1 MFDLPALRVKVKADI
16 TEAEKGLKKLKDSGK
31 KVADL
36 GGKLTKSVTTVL
48 GGIGIASLK
57 AASDVS
63 EMESKFN
70 VVFKSLAS
78 EADGWATTYAN
89 AIGRSKYEIKEA
101 ISNQADLYQGMGFT
115 ADEAYELSK
124 QVTTLG
130 YDLASFNNVNDAQAI
145 DAMTKALM
153 GETESA
159 KMLGVNLTDTIMET
173 SEFTKATGKSW
184 KELSMAEK
192 AQVRYQE
199 AVKQSQN
206 AMGDAERTSDGFT
219 NQMKR
224 LKGNFYDL
232 GVQIGNVFLPIA
244 NTVVTEFNKI
254 LSGVTKLISE
264 NPKLAQT
271 IAGIG
276 TALAI
281 IPPLIWAIGKGMV
294 LFASAPALFA
304 GLAAG
309 IAVAGVAFL
318 GLNENAQNALN
329 NLTYKISEFC
339 GNFVQK
345 ITETA
350 PELLRQGSLM
360 ISQFV
365 QGLTE
370 GIPILLETA
379 FTIVKLLITTFMNT
393 FPTIINTGFQL
404 ILQLVNGIVSA
415 IPNLATTILNM
426 GLDMLSWFLSN
437 LPQWFDSG
445 IQVLTNI
452 IRGIVQTIPNIVQAV
467 FDTGTQM
474 LDTLIKR
481 MPEFLQ
487 KGKDTIIK
495 IIEGLKERLPSLLD
509 TMGQAIMKT
518 LSKIAERMPEFL
530 QKGIQF
536 VTEMIKGIGQN
547 LPAIMGKMGELLGEL
562 IAKIIQYLPQFLSKG
577 VEIVAKIIVGLIQG
591 IPQLLSAGVDLAE
604 GILDGIGSM
613 MSGFLS
619 IGSKIVSNIK
629 QGVMNAWGSFTGWLS
644 NKIKSIPIIGS
655 LFSLDSHEGDG
666 NGLTPTITPNP
677 MANLTRNGLSSVP
690 SMFGFMPKNKGIES
704 GDFKK
709 NVDPLISKLSELMK
723 AMDNKG
729 GLNLTIENFYNNTDK
744 DIESLAEELAS
755 LYNQRLAYR

>member
-1 MFDLPALRVKVKADI
+1 MFDLPALRVKVKADT

-31 KVADL
+31 KVTDL

-159 KMLGVNLTDTIMET
+159 KMLDVNLTDTIMET

-244 NTVVTEFNKI
+244 NTVVTEFNKM

-294 LFASAPALFA
+294 LFAPAPALFA

-329 NLTYKISEFC
+329 DLTYKISEFC

-415 IPNLATTILNM
+415 IPNLVTTILNM

-452 IRGIVQTIPNIVQAV
+452 IRGIVQTIPNIVQAI

-509 TMGQAIMKT
+509 TMEKAVMKT

-644 NKIKSIPIIGS
+644 NKVKSIPIIGS
-655 LFSLDSHEGDG
+655 LFSLDSPEGDG

>member
-244 NTVVTEFNKI
+244 NTVVTEFNKM

-276 TALAI
+276 TTLSI

-318 GLNENAQNALN
+318 GLNENAQSTLD

-339 GNFVQK
+339 GNFVQR

-452 IRGIVQTIPNIVQAV
+452 IRGIVQTIPNIVQSV

-474 LDTLIKR
+474 LDTLIK
-481 MPEFLQ
+481 
-487 KGKDTIIK
+487 
-495 IIEGLKERLPSLLD
+495 
-509 TMGQAIMKT
+509 
-518 LSKIAERMPEFL
+518 RMPEFL

-629 QGVMNAWGSFTGWLS
+629 QGVMNAWGNFTGWLS
-644 NKIKSIPIIGS
+644 NKVKSIPIIGS
-655 LFSLDSHEGDG
+655 LFSLDSPEGDG

>member
-1 MFDLPALRVKVKADI
+1 MNK
-16 TEAEKGLKKLKDSGK
+16 
-31 KVADL
+31 
-36 GGKLTKSVTTVL
+36 
-48 GGIGIASLK
+48 
-57 AASDVS
+57 
-63 EMESKFN
+63 M
-70 VVFKSLAS
+70 
-78 EADGWATTYAN
+78 
-89 AIGRSKYEIKEA
+89 
-101 ISNQADLYQGMGFT
+101 
-115 ADEAYELSK
+115 
-124 QVTTLG
+124 
-130 YDLASFNNVNDAQAI
+130 SFNNVNDAQAI

-304 GLAAG
+304 GLASG

-365 QGLTE
+365 QGLVE

-379 FTIVKLLITTFMNT
+379 FTIVKLLITTFMNA

-437 LPQWFDSG
+437 LPQWFYSG

-644 NKIKSIPIIGS
+644 NKVKSIPIIGS
-655 LFSLDSHEGDG
+655 LFSLDSPEGDG

>member
-244 NTVVTEFNKI
+244 NTVVTEFNKM

-276 TALAI
+276 TTLAI

-318 GLNENAQNALN
+318 GLNENAQSTLD

-339 GNFVQK
+339 GNFVQR

-426 GLDMLSWFLSN
+426 GLDMLIWFLSN

-629 QGVMNAWGSFTGWLS
+629 QGVMNAWGNFTGWLS
-644 NKIKSIPIIGS
+644 NKVKSIPIIGS
-655 LFSLDSHEGDG
+655 LFSLDSPEGDG

>member
-244 NTVVTEFNKI
+244 NTVVTEFNKM

-276 TALAI
+276 TTLAI

-318 GLNENAQNALN
+318 GLNENAQSTLD

-339 GNFVQK
+339 GNFVQR

-426 GLDMLSWFLSN
+426 GLDMLIWFLSN

-629 QGVMNAWGSFTGWLS
+629 QGVMNAWGNFTGWLS
-644 NKIKSIPIIGS
+644 NKVKSIPIIGS
-655 LFSLDSHEGDG
+655 LFSLDSPEGDG

-709 NVDPLISKLSELMK
+709 NVDPLISKLSKLMK

>member
-244 NTVVTEFNKI
+244 NTVVTEFNKM

-264 NPKLAQT
+264 KPKLAQT

-276 TALAI
+276 TTLSI

-318 GLNENAQNALN
+318 GLNENAQSTLD

-339 GNFVQK
+339 GNFVQR

-452 IRGIVQTIPNIVQAV
+452 IRGIVQTIPNIVQSV

-629 QGVMNAWGSFTGWLS
+629 QGVMNAWGNFTGWLS
-644 NKIKSIPIIGS
+644 NKVKSIPIIGS
-655 LFSLDSHEGDG
+655 LFSLDSPEGDG

>member
-1 MFDLPALRVKVKADI
+1 MNK
-16 TEAEKGLKKLKDSGK
+16 
-31 KVADL
+31 
-36 GGKLTKSVTTVL
+36 
-48 GGIGIASLK
+48 
-57 AASDVS
+57 
-63 EMESKFN
+63 M
-70 VVFKSLAS
+70 
-78 EADGWATTYAN
+78 
-89 AIGRSKYEIKEA
+89 
-101 ISNQADLYQGMGFT
+101 
-115 ADEAYELSK
+115 
-124 QVTTLG
+124 
-130 YDLASFNNVNDAQAI
+130 SFNNVNDAQAI

-360 ISQFV
+360 ISKFV
-365 QGLTE
+365 EGLTT
-370 GIPILLETA
+370 GIPILLESA
-379 FTIVKLLITTFMNT
+379 LTIIKLLITTFMNT

-415 IPNLATTILNM
+415 IPNLATTIFNM

-452 IRGIVQTIPNIVQAV
+452 IRGIVQTIPNIVQAI

-474 LDTLIKR
+474 LDTLIK
-481 MPEFLQ
+481 
-487 KGKDTIIK
+487 
-495 IIEGLKERLPSLLD
+495 
-509 TMGQAIMKT
+509 
-518 LSKIAERMPEFL
+518 RMPEFL

-562 IAKIIQYLPQFLSKG
+562 IAKIIQYLPQFLAKG

-591 IPQLLSAGVDLAE
+591 IPQLLSAGVDLAN

-613 MSGFLS
+613 IGGFLS

-644 NKIKSIPIIGS
+644 NKVKSIPIIGS

>member
-1 MFDLPALRVKVKADI
+1 MFDLPALRVKVKADT
-16 TEAEKGLKKLKDSGK
+16 TEAEKGLSKLKSSGDK
-31 KVADL
+31 LAGVGA
-36 GGKLTKSVTTVL
+36 KLTMTVTTDIT
-48 GGIGIASLK
+48 GIGIASLK

-70 VVFKSLAS
+70 TVFKELAG
-78 EADGWATTYAN
+78 EADQWSVNYAN

-115 ADEAYELSK
+115 ADEAFNLSK

-130 YDLASFNNVNDAQAI
+130 YDLASFNNVNDSQAI

-232 GVQIGNVFLPIA
+232 SVQIGNVFLPIA
-244 NTVVTEFNKI
+244 NTVVTEFNKM

-271 IAGIG
+271 IVGIG
-276 TALAI
+276 TTLAI
-281 IPPLIWAIGKGMV
+281 IPALIWAIGKGMV

-318 GLNENAQNALN
+318 GLNENAKSTLD

-339 GNFVQK
+339 GNFVQR

-365 QGLTE
+365 QGISQ
-370 GIPILLETA
+370 GIPILLESA
-379 FTIVKLLITTFMNT
+379 LTIIKLLITTFMNT

-404 ILQLVNGIVSA
+404 ILQLVNGVVSA
-415 IPNLATTILNM
+415 IPNLANTILNM

-437 LPQWFDSG
+437 LPQWFDCG

-452 IRGIVQTIPNIVQAV
+452 IRGIVQTIPNIVQAM

-481 MPEFLQ
+481 MPEFLE

-495 IIEGLKERLPSLLD
+495 IIEGLKNRLPNLLD

-518 LSKIAERMPEFL
+518 LTIIANKMPEFL
-530 QKGIQF
+530 SKGIQF

-562 IAKIIQYLPQFLSKG
+562 
-577 VEIVAKIIVGLIQG
+577 VAKIIEYLPKFLAKGAEIIVKLIAGLIQG
-591 IPQLLSAGVDLAE
+591 IPQLLSAGKDLAN

-613 MSGFLS
+613 ISGFLS

-644 NKIKSIPIIGS
+644 NKVKSIPIIGS
-655 LFSLDSHEGDG
+655 LFSLDNPDG
-666 NGLTPTITPNP
+666 EDNGLTPSLAPNP
-677 MANLTRNGLSSVP
+677 MVNLTRNGLSSTP
-690 SMFGFMPKNKGIES
+690 SMFGFMPKNGGFNIES
-704 GDFKK
+704 TKK

-723 AMDNKG
+723 VIDNKS
-729 GLNLTIENFYNNTDK
+729 GLSLTIENFYNNTDK

-755 LYNQRLAYR
+755 LYKQRLAYR

>member
-31 KVADL
+31 KVTDL

-78 EADGWATTYAN
+78 EVDGWATTYAN

-244 NTVVTEFNKI
+244 NTVVTEFNKM

-276 TALAI
+276 TTLAI

-318 GLNENAQNALN
+318 GLNENAQSTLD

-339 GNFVQK
+339 GNFVQR

-452 IRGIVQTIPNIVQAV
+452 IRGIVQTIPNIVQSV

-629 QGVMNAWGSFTGWLS
+629 QGVMNAWGNFTGWLS
-644 NKIKSIPIIGS
+644 NKVKSIPIIGS
-655 LFSLDSHEGDG
+655 LFSLDSPEGDG

>member
-1 MFDLPALRVKVKADI
+1 MNK
-16 TEAEKGLKKLKDSGK
+16 
-31 KVADL
+31 
-36 GGKLTKSVTTVL
+36 
-48 GGIGIASLK
+48 
-57 AASDVS
+57 
-63 EMESKFN
+63 M
-70 VVFKSLAS
+70 
-78 EADGWATTYAN
+78 
-89 AIGRSKYEIKEA
+89 
-101 ISNQADLYQGMGFT
+101 
-115 ADEAYELSK
+115 
-124 QVTTLG
+124 
-130 YDLASFNNVNDAQAI
+130 SFNNVNDAQAI

-360 ISQFV
+360 ISKFV
-365 QGLTE
+365 EGLTT
-370 GIPILLETA
+370 GIPILLESA
-379 FTIVKLLITTFMNT
+379 LTIIKLLITTFMNT
-393 FPTIINTGFQL
+393 FPAIINTGFQL

-415 IPNLATTILNM
+415 IPNLATTIFNM

-452 IRGIVQTIPNIVQAV
+452 IRGIVQTIPNIVQAI

-474 LDTLIKR
+474 LDTLIK
-481 MPEFLQ
+481 
-487 KGKDTIIK
+487 
-495 IIEGLKERLPSLLD
+495 
-509 TMGQAIMKT
+509 
-518 LSKIAERMPEFL
+518 RMPEFL

-562 IAKIIQYLPQFLSKG
+562 IAKIIQYLPQFLAKG

-591 IPQLLSAGVDLAE
+591 IPQLLSAGVDLAN

-613 MSGFLS
+613 IGGFLS

-644 NKIKSIPIIGS
+644 NKVKSIPIIGS

>member
-1 MFDLPALRVKVKADI
+1 MNK
-16 TEAEKGLKKLKDSGK
+16 
-31 KVADL
+31 
-36 GGKLTKSVTTVL
+36 
-48 GGIGIASLK
+48 
-57 AASDVS
+57 
-63 EMESKFN
+63 M
-70 VVFKSLAS
+70 
-78 EADGWATTYAN
+78 
-89 AIGRSKYEIKEA
+89 
-101 ISNQADLYQGMGFT
+101 
-115 ADEAYELSK
+115 
-124 QVTTLG
+124 
-130 YDLASFNNVNDAQAI
+130 SFNNVNDAQAI

-281 IPPLIWAIGKGMV
+281 ISPLIWAIGKGMV

-365 QGLTE
+365 QGLAE

-379 FTIVKLLITTFMNT
+379 FTIVKLLITTFMNA
-393 FPTIINTGFQL
+393 FPTIINTGFKL

-474 LDTLIKR
+474 LDTLIK
-481 MPEFLQ
+481 
-487 KGKDTIIK
+487 
-495 IIEGLKERLPSLLD
+495 
-509 TMGQAIMKT
+509 
-518 LSKIAERMPEFL
+518 RMPEFL

-644 NKIKSIPIIGS
+644 NKVKSIPIIGS
-655 LFSLDSHEGDG
+655 LFSLDSPEGDG

-677 MANLTRNGLSSVP
+677 MANLTRNRLSSVP

>member
-244 NTVVTEFNKI
+244 NTVVTEFNKM

-276 TALAI
+276 TTLAI

-318 GLNENAQNALN
+318 GLNENAQSTLD

-339 GNFVQK
+339 GNFVQR

-452 IRGIVQTIPNIVQAV
+452 IRGIVQTIPNIVQSV

-604 GILDGIGSM
+604 GILDGIGIM

-629 QGVMNAWGSFTGWLS
+629 QGVMNAWGNFTGWLS
-644 NKIKSIPIIGS
+644 NKVKSIPIIGS
-655 LFSLDSHEGDG
+655 LFSLDSPEGDG

>member
-244 NTVVTEFNKI
+244 NTVVTEFNKM

-276 TALAI
+276 TTLAI

-318 GLNENAQNALN
+318 GLNENAQSTLD

-339 GNFVQK
+339 GNFVQR

-629 QGVMNAWGSFTGWLS
+629 QGVMNAWGNFTGWLS
-644 NKIKSIPIIGS
+644 NKVKSIPIIGS
-655 LFSLDSHEGDG
+655 LFSLDSPEGDG

>member
-206 AMGDAERTSDGFT
+206 AMGDAERTSDSFT

-244 NTVVTEFNKI
+244 NTVVTEFNKM

-276 TALAI
+276 TTLAI

-318 GLNENAQNALN
+318 GLNENAQSTLD

-339 GNFVQK
+339 GNFVQR

-452 IRGIVQTIPNIVQAV
+452 IRGIVQTIPNIVQSV

-629 QGVMNAWGSFTGWLS
+629 QGVMNAWGNFTGWLS
-644 NKIKSIPIIGS
+644 NKVKSIPIIGS
-655 LFSLDSHEGDG
+655 LFSLDSPEGDG